1 MGYDGFGNYTRVTS
15 WAADKLAAIKITAAR
30 HDLQDD
36 DYATALNAVM
46 LRNGVTAMGGNLKL
60 GGNLITGIAA
70 GTAGVPSIS
79 ASSDA
84 TTGIYFPAA
93 GVAAIASGGVE
104 RARANSTGFNIPAGQ
119 LLGVATNTPR
129 TQLDVVGVSS
139 VRAVFED
146 TTYSAAALTGA
157 FNVDV
162 ITAVL
167 YIFDTNAAGNFS
179 FNVRG
184 DGANTL
190 NSIMA
195 VGQSLSISIEV
206 PQGVTPFFC
215 TTITV
220 DGAGPSQL
228 KWFNGAPI
236 AGNASGIDVYTI
248 TVYKKAANTFYVRGS
263 LGQVK

>member
-1 MGYDGFGNYTRVTS
+1 MGYDGFGTYTRVTS
-15 WAADKLAAIKITAAR
+15 WAADKLASIKITAAH

-46 LRNGVTAMGGNLKL
+46 LRNGVTPMAGNLKL

-79 ASSDA
+79 YGGDA

-93 GVAAIASGGVE
+93 GVVALVAGGVE
-104 RARANSTGFNIPAGQ
+104 QARATNLGFMIQAG
-119 LLGVATNTPR
+119 LSLGVHTNTPR
-129 TQLDVVGVSS
+129 SALDVVGIAS
-139 VRAVFED
+139 VRSVFED
-146 TTYSAAALTGA
+146 TVYSTTALTGVV
-157 FNVDV
+157 NVDMKTAPLV
-162 ITAVL
+162 I
-167 YIFDTNAAGNFS
+167 YDTNAAGNFS
-179 FNVRG
+179 FNMRG
-184 DGANTL
+184 DGGSTL
-190 NSIMA
+190 DSIMA
-195 VGQSLSISIEV
+195 VGQSLAASIEV

-263 LGQVK
+263 LGSVK